1 LARCAPPA
9 GDEAE
14 ALLSPLELEAD
25 AAAAGADELLSFIEL
40 GADAEAEAPLSP
52 IELGAD
58 AEAEALLSPI
68 ELGADAD
75 ADALLLLS
83 FIELGAGAE
92 ADALAPIEPEAGGA
106 EADASAPIELD
117 ELCARTL
124 DIGKPMRAASA
135 PAANALLVSVISLF
149 TSLCYVHR
157 EFGGEIG
164 CGSDRA
170 RALPMR
176 KSA

>member
-40 GADAEAEAPLSP
+40 GADAEAEALLSP

-75 ADALLLLS
+75 ADALLLS
-83 FIELGAGAE
+83 FIELGAD
-92 ADALAPIEPEAGGA
+92 ADALAPIELEAGGA
-106 EADASAPIELD
+106 EAEASAPIELD

-124 DIGKPMRAASA
+124 DIGKPMRATSA
-135 PAANALLVSVISLF
+135 PAANTLLVSVISLF

-170 RALPMR
+170 RALPMK

>member
-1 LARCAPPA
+1 MARCAPPA

-75 ADALLLLS
+75 ADALLPS
-83 FIELGAGAE
+83 FIELGAGAD
-92 ADALAPIEPEAGGA
+92 ADALAPIELEAGGA

-124 DIGKPMRAASA
+124 DIGKPMRATSA
-135 PAANALLVSVISLF
+135 PAANTLLVSVISLF

-170 RALPMR
+170 RALPMK